1 MSSDTFN
8 YKYAVGQA
16 NADGCYEWMRVC
28 AGRPSTFSNNL
39 PADDPAKA
47 TTVALTVKG
56 AIDASG
62 VQQSDWCDDDTVPPA
77 GSTRRF
83 HGMVSACGF
92 GSAGVAKIVHR
103 NGIQFGSELVQT
115 PATMAGEIPAPSGG
129 TGYFQQGNI
138 LVNPVC
144 DRYLDVTFQLLLPS
158 PRFTVLGPQNGSNL
172 NNTYYDT
179 EQYTTGATGVGP
191 PLEKVG
197 RQRYKLVFRF
207 NPVIQCFDKEGNQI
221 HTNIAATPQ
230 DFLFPAP
237 SGQLQSFDKFLFDGT
252 GPDRPCEYQVVSCF
266 VRPSPDRGVVVG
278 CESCVEV
285 ELHIVGMAPKRN
297 DNQTLWG
304 SSSDCELQGASRRSG
319 QLELQFRPS
328 NCEALSVV

>member
-1 MSSDTFN
+1 
-8 YKYAVGQA
+8 
-16 NADGCYEWMRVC
+16 
-28 AGRPSTFSNNL
+28 
-39 PADDPAKA
+39 
-47 TTVALTVKG
+47 
-56 AIDASG
+56 
-62 VQQSDWCDDDTVPPA
+62 
-77 GSTRRF
+77 
-83 HGMVSACGF
+83 
-92 GSAGVAKIVHR
+92 
-103 NGIQFGSELVQT
+103 
-115 PATMAGEIPAPSGG
+115 MAGEIPAPSGG

-297 DNQTLWG
+297 DNSPGGTWLEG
-304 SSSDCELQGASRRSG
+304 AVGLYTGPDQGAPAAETPGTLTKLYGVHLLTVNYKEPLGGADNWNFSFG
-319 QLELQFRPS
+319 LPT
-328 NCEALSVV
+328 VKP